1 MIIIKTSSIRAQKPF
16 EYIIEGHAGYAESGR
31 DIVCSGVSALHYAFI
46 KWLEHAGIK
55 YECTDDC
62 SIVGVSLFD
71 ESARSCF
78 EMVVAGF
85 DGIAREYG
93 NNVKIVYT

>member
-1 MIIIKTSSIRAQKPF
+1 MIIIKTNAIREEMPL

-31 DIVCSGVSALHYAFI
+31 DIVCSGVSALHYALI
-46 KWLEHAGIK
+46 KWLEYAGIE
-55 YECTDDC
+55 YECTDDG
-62 SIVGVSLFD
+62 SVVGVSVFD
-71 ESARSCF
+71 ERARSCF
-78 EMVVAGF
+78 EMAVAGF